1 MLNLNPEFRR
11 YLWMELSLHKLVAI
25 PVVLAGA
32 FLLAD
37 TTHFGVADAAKIG
50 FMLLVYLWGTR
61 QAAAAVAEEV
71 RGGTW
76 DSQRMSALD
85 AWPMAWGKLFGATAV
100 SWYGGLICLGVYAAD
115 TVNAAG
121 VAQVAKAVIVF
132 VLNGLIAQAVA
143 LSLSLAIFRKHDG
156 ERTIPVS
163 LCQLAAFGTLGILMN
178 FHDGFWIYIR
188 GLQHAERL
196 TWWNG
201 ASYDDTSFFVVSA
214 ALMYGWAV
222 LAVHRLMRAELQHR
236 TLPWGWAAFLLYLM
250 VFAGG
255 FADDQ
260 ASGITPERLGKAFVI
275 AVASVYSVF
284 LLENKNVIAVK
295 AWIEA
300 VRTRRWFALALAT
313 PSWLV
318 CLAIALAVGAVY
330 AAWAA
335 TMYPS
340 SPIGYY
346 LSGSAFRGWGTAV
359 AMLFFLL
366 RDIGFLMFMN
376 LCTRFRRPDIAGAIY
391 LAVLYGVAGGIL
403 GEANLDIAL
412 AFVLPND
419 TGNLFLTIAP
429 PLLEAATVWVILVY
443 RLRGTLRVA
452 TPTA

>member
-100 SWYGGLICLGVYAAD
+100 SWYGGLICLGVYAAYSMD
-115 TVNAAG
+115 GMGAT
-121 VAQVAKAVIVF
+121 QVGKAVAVF
-132 VLNGLIAQAVA
+132 ILCGLIVQAVA
-143 LSLSLAIFRKHDG
+143 LSFSLAVFRKHQG

-163 LCQLAAFGTLGILMN
+163 ICQLVALGMLGILAN
-178 FHDGFWIYIR
+178 HTEAFWHTIR
-188 GLQHAERL
+188 DFTRSGRF

-201 ASYDDTSFFVVSA
+201 GSYDDVSFFLA
-214 ALMYGWAV
+214 TTTLLYGWGV
-222 LAVHRLMRAELQHR
+222 LSVHRLMRAELQHR
-236 TLPWGWAAFLLYLM
+236 TLPWAWAAFTLYLM
-250 VFAGG
+250 IFAGG
-255 FADDQ
+255 FTDEQ
-260 ASGITPERLGKAFVI
+260 AIGLTPERLGKAFVV
-275 AVASVYSVF
+275 AVAIVYAVF
-284 LLENKNVIAVK
+284 LLENKNVIAMK

-300 VRTRRWFALALAT
+300 ARARQWFALAMAT

-318 CLAIALAVGAVY
+318 CLAIALSVGTAY

-340 SPIGYY
+340 SPLGYVT
-346 LSGSAFRGWGTAV
+346 GSAFRGWGTAV
-359 AMLFFLL
+359 AILFFML
-366 RDIGFLMFMN
+366 RDVGFLLFMN
-376 LCTRFRRPDIAGAIY
+376 LCTRLRRPDIAGVIY
-391 LAVLYGVAGGIL
+391 LAVLYGVGGGIL
-403 GEANLDIAL
+403 DEANLGIAL

-419 TGNLFLTIAP
+419 TGNLFFTIAP
-429 PLLEAATVWVILVY
+429 PLAEAVAIWFFLVY
-443 RLRGTLRVA
+443 RLRGTLRL
-452 TPTA
+452 TAPVG